1 MKIKLI
7 LPILLLNFGVFAQTG
22 SSATGSTS
30 AGIDSTQ
37 SGKSITE
44 TEKELDDNISEV
56 NKRLRLHTV
65 LFKMRVKTLPHR
77 TVLYKGKPSADG
89 ERCEATD
96 KQEAQENT
104 CLHLEVF
111 DFVGSEDGRSSRNLG
126 AKFKKMELFFEGT
139 NNADPDPR
147 KEQPRN
153 LTKIRT
159 YIYQNNF
166 LLEDKI
172 ISVIAD
178 VAPNGAPAHNDK
190 LELFYQ
196 HDDYPVWGTP
206 ETPSE
211 KGVGKYILANV
222 ENTKTNPIRNNFKKQ
237 FYFKNL
243 DYFDKLFTKLFDYND
258 RDSNKHYKK
267 NVEALKSS
275 LKY

>member
-1 MKIKLI
+1 MKLLKFV
-7 LPILLLNFGVFAQTG
+7 PIIFLAFGLSAQTEQ
-22 SSATGSTS
+22 SSSQ
-30 AGIDSTQ
+30 AGIDATQ
-37 SGKSITE
+37 EGKAIADTE
-44 TEKELDDNISEV
+44 AELDGNISEV
-56 NKRLRLHTV
+56 NKKLTRHTV
-65 LFKMRVKTLPHR
+65 LFKMKVRTLPHR
-77 TVLYKGKPSADG
+77 TVLYKGKPSQDG
-89 ERCEATD
+89 EKCEAAAN
-96 KQEAQENT
+96 QEAKDNT

-111 DFVGSEDGRSSRNLG
+111 DFVGSDDGKSAYNLG
-126 AKFKKMELFFEGT
+126 AKSKTLELFFEGS

-153 LTKIRT
+153 LTKVRT
-159 YIYQNNF
+159 YVYQNNF
-166 LLEDKI
+166 QIEDKI

-178 VAPNGAPAHNDK
+178 TAPNGTPAHNDK
-190 LELFYQ
+190 IELFYQ
-196 HDDYPVWGTP
+196 HDGFPLWGTP

-222 ENTKTNPIRNNFKKQ
+222 ENTKTNPIRNRFKKS

-243 DYFDKLFTKLFDYND
+243 DYFDKLFTKIFDYND

>member
-7 LPILLLNFGVFAQTG
+7 LPILLLSIGVFAQTG
-22 SSATGSTS
+22 SSETGSTS
-30 AGIDSTQ
+30 AGIDPSQ
-37 SGKSITE
+37 SGKSMAD

-65 LFKMRVKTLPHR
+65 LFKMKVRTLPHK

-89 ERCEATD
+89 ERCEAAD
-96 KQEAQENT
+96 KQEAQDNT

-111 DFVGSEDGRSSRNLG
+111 DFVGSEDGKSSKNLG
-126 AKFKKMELFFEGT
+126 AKFKKMELFFEGS

-166 LLEDKI
+166 LLEDKV

-178 VAPNGAPAHNDK
+178 VAPNGEPAHNVK
-190 LELFYQ
+190 LNSFTNMMITQYGELQKHLLKKELESTFYQ
-196 HDDYPVWGTP
+196 MLKIQNRIQF
-206 ETPSE
+206 ETIS
-211 KGVGKYILANV
+211 KNNSIS
-222 ENTKTNPIRNNFKKQ
+222 KT
-237 FYFKNL
+237 
-243 DYFDKLFTKLFDYND
+243 
-258 RDSNKHYKK
+258 
-267 NVEALKSS
+267 
-275 LKY
+275 

>member
-1 MKIKLI
+1 MKLKLI
-7 LPILLLNFGVFAQTG
+7 LPLLAFNLALFAQTG
-22 SSATGSTS
+22 ATDSQGQ
-30 AGIDSTQ
+30 AGIDPSQ
-37 SGKSITE
+37 AGKSIAE

-65 LFKMRVKTLPHR
+65 LFKMKVRTLPHK

-89 ERCEATD
+89 ERCEASV
-96 KQEAQENT
+96 KQEAPDNT

-111 DFVGSEDGRSSRNLG
+111 DFVGSEDGKSRYNLG
-126 AKFKKMELFFEGT
+126 AKYKKMELFFEGQ

-153 LTKIRT
+153 LAKIRT
-159 YIYQNNF
+159 FVYQNNF
-166 LLEDKI
+166 VIEDKI
-172 ISVIAD
+172 ISVVTD
-178 VAPNGAPAHNDK
+178 NAPNGEPAHNDK
-190 LELFYQ
+190 IELFYQ
-196 HDDYPVWGTP
+196 HDDYPLWGAP

-211 KGVGKYILANV
+211 KGVGKYILSNV

-237 FYFKNL
+237 YYFKNV
-243 DYFDKLFTKLFDYND
+243 DYFDKLFTKIFDYND

-267 NVEALKSS
+267 NVEALKGS